1 MIEGTGMAEE
11 QVERRL
17 AAILAADVV
26 GYSRLMEANEERTM
40 GALRLH
46 RREFFDPTVAKHG
59 GRIFKVMG
67 DGFLVEFG
75 SVLNAARCAVEIQRG
90 MVDRNAGVPEDRH
103 IKFRIGINLGD
114 LIVEGDDFYGD
125 GVNMASRLEGLAGPG
140 GIACSAV
147 VRNQVGNKLDMEFL
161 DQGEKT
167 VKNIAQPVHVY
178 FINLTEAIASSPAQS
193 TAGAQARAKSDKPSV
208 AILPFANMSN
218 DPEQEFFS
226 DGITEDIITD
236 LSKVS
241 GLFVLSRNT
250 VFTYKG
256 KSLNLEQIAKQ
267 LGVAYI
273 VEGSVRKA
281 GNRVRITAQLIEG
294 ANDGH
299 LWAERYDRDLTDIFA
314 VQDEITKTI
323 VEQLKVKLLPEE
335 KKAIEQA
342 PTANVEAYTCYLRGR
357 QFYHILTKSSLTL
370 GRRMF
375 AQAVELDP
383 LYARAYAGIADC
395 DSMLYALHG
404 VAISVDEILAITD
417 KALAIDPNLA
427 EAQAARG
434 LALMVGGRRVEA
446 ASAIE
451 QAMALDPN
459 CYQAHHTF
467 ARLGFTAGDFELA
480 AKHFLRALEIQPDD
494 YQSPLML
501 NQVFVSLGRPEEA
514 VKYAKLGVKRAE
526 EALRLHPESSR
537 PAQIGAPVLA
547 YLGERE
553 RAKEWI
559 ARALAIDPDDSLVSY
574 NAACTYAQLGE
585 SDRAIDLLETCMQ
598 RLGSNQKLWLKND
611 SDLDPIRNHP
621 RYQRL
626 IELAG

>member
-1 MIEGTGMAEE
+1 MRMAEE

-46 RREFFDPTVAKHG
+46 RREFFDPTVVKHS

-67 DGFLVEFG
+67 DGFLVEFN

-90 MVDRNAGVPEDRH
+90 MVERNAGFPEDRH

-125 GVNMASRLEGLAGPG
+125 GVNMAARLEGLAGPG

-147 VRNQVGNKLDMEFL
+147 VRNQVGNKLELEFL

-178 FINLTEAIASSPAQS
+178 FINLGTPAGAAAS
-193 TAGAQARAKSDKPSV
+193 TAAGGQLRARSDKPSV

-256 KSLNLEQIAKQ
+256 KAVNLEQIARQ
-267 LGVAYI
+267 LGVSYV

-294 ANDGH
+294 TSDGH

-342 PTANVEAYTCYLRGR
+342 PTENVEAYTNYLRGR
-357 QFYHILTKSSLTL
+357 QFFVMGTKSALTL
-370 GRRMF
+370 ARRMF
-375 AQAVELDP
+375 TRAVELDP
-383 LYARAYAGIADC
+383 NYARAYAGIANS
-395 DSMLYALHG
+395 DSRLYSKHG
-404 VAISVDEILAITD
+404 VPISAEEILATAA

-427 EAQAARG
+427 EAHAARG
-434 LALMVGGRRVEA
+434 YALMIGSRATEA
-446 ASAIE
+446 ASAFQ
-451 QAMALDPN
+451 QALALDPN
-459 CYQAHHTF
+459 CYEANQLF
-467 ARLGFTAGDFELA
+467 AEFCVTKGDFERA
-480 AKHFLRALEIQPDD
+480 AQHYLRAMEIQPDD
-494 YQSPLML
+494 YQAPLFL
-501 NQVFVSLGRPEEA
+501 SSVFQSLGRPEEA
-514 VKYAKLGVKRAE
+514 ARYARLGVKRAE
-526 EALRLHPESSR
+526 EALRLYPESSK
-537 PAQIGAPVLA
+537 PAQQGACALA
-547 YLGERE
+547 YLGERD
-553 RAKEWI
+553 RAKEWL
-559 ARALAIDPDDSLVSY
+559 ARALAIDPDDNLARY
-574 NAACTYAQLGE
+574 NAACTYSLLGE
-585 SDRAIDLLETCMQ
+585 IDRSIDLLEICLQ
-598 RLGSNQKLWLKND
+598 QVGADFKLWFKND
-611 SDLDPIRNHP
+611 SDLDATRSHP
-621 RYQRL
+621 RYQKL
-626 IELAG
+626 LELLG

>member
-1 MIEGTGMAEE
+1 MAEE

-26 GYSRLMEANEERTM
+26 GYSRLMEANEERTL
-40 GALRLH
+40 GALRQH
-46 RREFFDPTVAKHG
+46 RREFFDPTVAKHK

-75 SVLNAARCAVEIQRG
+75 SVIDAARCAIEIQNG
-90 MVDRNAGVPEDRH
+90 MPARNEGVPEDRH

-114 LIVEGDDFYGD
+114 IIVEGDDFYGD
-125 GVNMASRLEGLAGPG
+125 GVNMAARLEGLAGPG

-147 VRNQVGNKLDMEFL
+147 VRNQVGNKLEIEFI

-178 FINLTEAIASSPAQS
+178 FVNLGTP
-193 TAGAQARAKSDKPSV
+193 AGAAAPAAASGQPRARSDKPTV

-256 KSLNLEQIAKQ
+256 KSLNLEQIARQ
-267 LGVAYI
+267 LGVSYV

-342 PTANVEAYTCYLRGR
+342 PTDNVEAYTNYLKGRELFHRGS
-357 QFYHILTKSSLTL
+357 KSNLSLAKRL
-370 GRRMF
+370 F
-375 AQAVELDP
+375 ARAVELDP
-383 LYARAYAGIADC
+383 RYARAYAGMADC
-395 DSMLYALHG
+395 DSRLYSMHT
-404 VAISVDEILAITD
+404 VEISVDNILAAVD
-417 KALAIDPNLA
+417 NALALDPNLA
-427 EAQAARG
+427 EAHAARG
-434 LALMVGGRRVEA
+434 LALMVGNRLAEA
-446 ASAIE
+446 ASAFE
-451 QAMALDPN
+451 RALALDPN
-459 CYQAHHTF
+459 CFDAHYAYAQFCVTS
-467 ARLGFTAGDFELA
+467 GDFERA
-480 AKHFLRALEIQPDD
+480 AKHYLRAIEIQPDD

-501 NQVFVSLGRPEEA
+501 QQAYESLGRHEEA
-514 VKYAKLGVKRAE
+514 LKYARLGLKRAE
-526 EALRLHPESSR
+526 EVLKQQPENSK
-537 PAQIGAPVLA
+537 PAQLGACALA
-547 YLGERE
+547 VLGERD
-553 RAKEWI
+553 RAKEWL
-559 ARALAIDPDDSLVSY
+559 ARALAIDPDDNLARY
-574 NAACTYAQLGE
+574 NAACTYALLGE
-585 SDRAIDLLETCMQ
+585 IDRAIDCWRFGCRRWDRIT
-598 RLGSNQKLWLKND
+598 KLWFKND

-621 RYQRL
+621 RYQTL
-626 IELAG
+626 LELAQ

>member
-1 MIEGTGMAEE
+1 M
-11 QVERRL
+11 
-17 AAILAADVV
+17 
-26 GYSRLMEANEERTM
+26 
-40 GALRLH
+40 
-46 RREFFDPTVAKHG
+46 
-59 GRIFKVMG
+59 
-67 DGFLVEFG
+67 
-75 SVLNAARCAVEIQRG
+75 
-90 MVDRNAGVPEDRH
+90 
-103 IKFRIGINLGD
+103 
-114 LIVEGDDFYGD
+114 
-125 GVNMASRLEGLAGPG
+125 
-140 GIACSAV
+140 
-147 VRNQVGNKLDMEFL
+147 
-161 DQGEKT
+161 
-167 VKNIAQPVHVY
+167 
-178 FINLTEAIASSPAQS
+178 
-193 TAGAQARAKSDKPSV
+193 
-208 AILPFANMSN
+208 
-218 DPEQEFFS
+218 
-226 DGITEDIITD
+226 
-236 LSKVS
+236 
-241 GLFVLSRNT
+241 
-250 VFTYKG
+250 
-256 KSLNLEQIAKQ
+256 
-267 LGVAYI
+267 
-273 VEGSVRKA
+273 
-281 GNRVRITAQLIEG
+281 
-294 ANDGH
+294 
-299 LWAERYDRDLTDIFA
+299 TDIFA

-585 SDRAIDLLETCMQ
+585 SDRAIDLLESCMQ